1 MTQGEISLWVTS
13 MRLLILLGPSG
24 PAGLRKQNTMM
35 KRILTGLGGTAYSQT
50 ATQYSVELA
59 QCHDAFVTGVTV
71 VDVQRL
77 LRVGSTLI
85 HGRDWVEGETRHRIQ
100 VAREHVEEA
109 IQNFETSCRE
119 AAVRHQIKHEEREEP
134 FDLMLSSARYH
145 DLMIFGLRSIFEYGV
160 VGENFDEAS
169 SLLIK
174 LITGGIRPILAVS
187 ETYRPIQRVLI
198 SYSGSMESAKTMKQF
213 IRMRLWPD
221 MQLRIVTFD
230 HPADKAER
238 LLRNAAEYCRAH
250 GFTPEVTHIPGPP
263 KNQLLPV
270 ADDWGADLIVMG
282 NSAKN
287 LLLRRIFGETALHV
301 IQQADRPLFLSQ

>member
-1 MTQGEISLWVTS
+1 
-13 MRLLILLGPSG
+13 
-24 PAGLRKQNTMM
+24 MM
-35 KRILTGLGGTAYSQT
+35 KRILCGLGGTPYSHP
-50 ATQYSVELA
+50 ATRYSVELA
-59 QCHDAFVTGVTV
+59 QRHDADVTGVTV
-71 VDVQRL
+71 LDVNRL
-77 LRVGSTLI
+77 SRVGPVPIGGGYWAKELQ
-85 HGRDWVEGETRHRIQ
+85 RHRVQIT
-100 VAREHVEEA
+100 RERIEEA
-109 IQNFETSCRE
+109 ILNFETVCRGTGIRYQ
-119 AAVRHQIKHEEREEP
+119 VKREERNEP
-134 FDLMLSSARYH
+134 FDLMMSSARYH

-160 VGENFDEAS
+160 VGESYDDPSN
-169 SLLIK
+169 LLIK

-187 ETYRPIQRVLI
+187 ETFRPIQRVLI

-250 GFTPEVTHIPGPP
+250 DFTPEVTHIPGPP

-270 ADDWGADLIVMG
+270 AEDWGADLIVMG

-301 IQQADRPLFLSQ
+301 IQNADRPLFLSQ